1 MGRLVTTFYHKKEN
15 VEEYIKI
22 SKGFDGSDL
31 IEELKNHLAS
41 DSSLLELGMGEG
53 KDLDILANTYKVT
66 GSDYSDAFLNLY
78 KEKNPDSDLVQL
90 DAITL
95 QINKK
100 FDGIYSNKV
109 LHHLHEDELKQSIS
123 RQAEI
128 LNPNGVILHSFWRG
142 SGIEE
147 FDEMFA
153 MHYMENDLIPLFEKE
168 FKILEIRSYK
178 EMEEDDSLFIVAQKR
193 S

>member
-41 DSSLLELGMGEG
+41 GSSVLELGMGEG
-53 KDLDILANTYKVT
+53 KDLDILTNTYKVT
-66 GSDYSDAFLNLY
+66 GSDYSDAFLDLY

-153 MHYMENDLIPLFEKE
+153 MHYMENDLIRLFEKE
-168 FKILEIRSYK
+168 FKILEIKSYK

>member
-66 GSDYSDAFLNLY
+66 GSDYSDAFLDLY

-153 MHYMENDLIPLFEKE
+153 MHYMENDLIRLFEQE

-178 EMEEDDSLFIVAQKR
+178 EMEEDDSLFVVAQKR

>member
-41 DSSLLELGMGEG
+41 GSSVLELGMGEG

-66 GSDYSDAFLNLY
+66 GSDYSDAFLDLY

-178 EMEEDDSLFIVAQKR
+178 EMEEDDSLFVVAQKR